1 MDIPPSHGLQS
12 PIMDESSL
20 LTLIDADLE
29 SLLRKVSLLGTGE
42 TPALVSGLLLA
53 SRRLLLMPPHEDA
66 AETLGGEGAGD
77 DDGENAGD
85 SPDYSAAPAASRKRG
100 KGDRPEPRPRR
111 NLVAEMS
118 GPLPSVVGP
127 ARRNGQSPRK
137 SSRKAPR
144 SGSAAP
150 VATTAVPPARTRRVS
165 SDGLSGG
172 EIDEYDV
179 IHLDP
184 QDVCDLC
191 NGHVG
196 GHPVDRSLPSRDG
209 MRAVVLCDRTR
220 AYTFTGDFE

>member
-1 MDIPPSHGLQS
+1 MDIPPSPGLQS

-53 SRRLLLMPPHEDA
+53 SRRLLLPPQEST
-66 AETLGGEGAGD
+66 AEMAGGEEGAG
-77 DDGENAGD
+77 GD
-85 SPDYSAAPAASRKRG
+85 SGGMSGESAAPAAPRKRG
-100 KGDRPEPRPRR
+100 GRDRPEPRPRR

-118 GPLPSVVGP
+118 GPLPSVAGP
-127 ARRNGQSPRK
+127 TRRNGQSPRK
-137 SSRKAPR
+137 AARKTPR

-150 VATTAVPPARTRRVS
+150 VATTAAPPARHRRVS

-172 EIDEYDV
+172 EIDEYEV
-179 IHLDP
+179 IQLDP

-191 NGHVG
+191 RGQVG
-196 GHPVDRSLPSRDG
+196 GHPVDRSLPTRDG